1 MVLNQ
6 LPVVVLLDIYPK
18 RGPSQQLDIDNSEIN
33 RLIQEFYAE
42 LNAGTLVAHDIND
55 NLKEIH

>member
-1 MVLNQ
+1 MVLKQ

-33 RLIQEFYAE
+33 RFIQEFYAE
-42 LNAGTLVAHDIND
+42 LNTGTLVVHDIND